1 MKRALVLAGGGSKG
15 AYEVGFVR
23 ALSELNIDYQ
33 IVTGTSIGALNGCL
47 LAQQDFDAMIDL
59 WDHLDISQIFESGFI
74 PNLSFDLDQMM
85 NQSNLAVQFFKD
97 FIKEK
102 GANIT
107 PLKNKMAAL
116 LKVDALLDSPIDF
129 GLCTVSYPLLKPLF
143 ITKKEMEKDHILD
156 YLIASASCFPIF
168 PIHTFLNQSY
178 IDGGYYDNVPVDLA
192 FAMGADEVIVVDM
205 HVQPTHP
212 HYVHRPRVLYTTPSL
227 DLGGF
232 MDFNSESLKRN
243 QRIGYQTAMKYFG
256 KYDGFIYTIENI
268 DYEIFDMY
276 YDDILYLERY
286 MRYEF
291 RNDSSANFLNKFLE
305 SHHNEQLQ
313 LKDYVYVAMDWI
325 LELLS
330 YDPSYVYPYNQL
342 IHDLFS
348 EFQKYMKI
356 DYQMIALGTMEEIVQ
371 SFSNIHK
378 KGIVGRLLH
387 EFLYPKDNFD
397 SKIFLK
403 LFPKEFMMARLLV
416 LICRRNAHFS
426 LSSTKFK

>member
-23 ALSELNIDYQ
+23 ALTELDIPYQ

-47 LAQQDFDAMIDL
+47 LAQQDFDAMVDL
-59 WDHLDISQIFESGFI
+59 WDHLDISQVFESGFI

-85 NQSNLAVQFFKD
+85 NQSNLAIQFFKD

-107 PLKNKMAAL
+107 PLKNKMASL
-116 LKVDALLDSPIDF
+116 LKVDELLNSPIDF

-168 PIHTFLNQSY
+168 PIHSFLGQSY
-178 IDGGYYDNVPVDLA
+178 IDGGYYDNLPIDLA

-205 HVQPTHP
+205 HIQPTHP
-212 HYVHRPRVLYTTPSL
+212 HYVHRPRVIYTTPYL

-232 MDFNSESLKRN
+232 MDFNKETLERN
-243 QRIGYQTAMKYFG
+243 QRIGYQTAMKYFHQ
-256 KYDGFIYTIENI
+256 YDGFIYTIENI
-268 DYEIFDMY
+268 QKELFDDY

-291 RNDSSANFLNKFLE
+291 RSDSSANFLNKFIE
-305 SHHNEQLQ
+305 SHHSEPLQ
-313 LKDYVYVAMDWI
+313 LKDYVYVAMDW
-325 LELLS
+325 LLDLLS
-330 YDPSYVYPYNQL
+330 YDPSYVYQYDQL
-342 IHDLFS
+342 MHDIFL

-356 DYQMIALGTMEEIVQ
+356 DYQMITFSSMEEVSQ
-371 SFSNIHK
+371 SFSSLNK

-387 EFLYPKDNFD
+387 EFLFPEENFD

-403 LFPKEFMMARLLV
+403 LFPKEFMIARLIV
-416 LICRRNAHFS
+416 LIYRKNIHI
-426 LSSTKFK
+426 